1 MKLRDGLITVFVL
14 AIAAGALFLWFSDS
28 GLRSA
33 PNARLTLLDGSSVAV
48 EDLRGKTVVVNF
60 WATTCVGCR
69 REVPHLVELR
79 KQYGAQGLEVLGV
92 AMSYD
97 PVDQVNEFVKR
108 FAMEYPVGVDNGDA
122 IANAFGDVRLV
133 PTTFVLSPEGRI
145 VFQKLGEFTPE
156 EIDGV
161 LSKYLKPS
169 T

>member
-1 MKLRDGLITVFVL
+1 MKLRDGLISLFVL

-33 PNARLTLLDGSSVAV
+33 PNPKLTLLDGTAV
-48 EDLRGKTVVVNF
+48 ELNDLRGKTVVVNF
-60 WATTCVGCR
+60 WATNCVGCR

-79 KQYGAQGLEVLGV
+79 KQYGDQGLEVVGV

-108 FAMEYPVGVDNGDA
+108 FAMEYPVGVDKDDA
-122 IANAFGDVRLV
+122 VANAFGEVRLV
-133 PTTFVLSPEGRI
+133 PTTFVVSPEGRI
-145 VFQKLGEFTPE
+145 VFQKLGEFTPD
-156 EIDGV
+156 EIDPV
-161 LSKYLKPS
+161 LHKYLKPA